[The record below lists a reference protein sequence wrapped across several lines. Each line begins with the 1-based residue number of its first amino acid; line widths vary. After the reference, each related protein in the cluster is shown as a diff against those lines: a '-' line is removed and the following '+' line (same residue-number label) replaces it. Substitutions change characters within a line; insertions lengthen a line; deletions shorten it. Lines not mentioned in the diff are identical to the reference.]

1 MNKLYVLLLIGFS
14 SFSFAQN
21 LDLNNSKTQEQSY
34 YTEIKFEYTNGKI
47 IIPILIKDKT
57 YHFLLD
63 TGAPNLITK
72 KLVEILKPKSLQ
84 EIKVSD
90 ANDNKSLMNLVEL
103 PNLTIGNVVFENS
116 VALSS
121 NDENNLV
128 FDCFNIDGFIG
139 SNIFRNSILQ
149 IDIRNKTLIITND
162 EKKLN
167 LIKKNSIELSLI
179 GNQSSPYIWIK
190 LKGKNSGKEQVLLD
204 TGMKGFY
211 EVSNRNYSLFKD
223 EKIFK
228 FIAYGTGTES
238 IGLFGNSK
246 ITTLQ
251 SLLLPKMEIANSNFL
266 NITTISTND
275 GNSKVGIDLF
285 EKGIGTLD
293 FKNRKFYFD
302 QYVANTDLNE
312 NQLGFSPT
320 ILNQKLSIG
329 IVWDE
334 KLKDKIFT
342 GDEIIEL
349 NGKNFENYP
358 ICKLINTK
366 SIFKDIELSEIKIRD
381 KNGEV
386 KIVKL

>member
-21 LDLNNSKTQEQSY
+21 LYLNKGKTQEQNY
-34 YTEIKFEYTNGKI
+34 YSEIKFEYINGKI
-47 IIPILIKDKT
+47 IIPILINDKT
-57 YHFLLD
+57 YRFLLD

-72 KLVEILKPKSLQ
+72 KLVDILKPKSLQ

-128 FDCFNIDGFIG
+128 FDCFNLDGFIG

-149 IDIRNKTLIITND
+149 IDTRNKTLIITND
-162 EKKLN
+162 EKKLKLN
-167 LIKKNSIELSLI
+167 KKNSIELSLI
-179 GNQSSPYIWIK
+179 GNQNSPYIWIK

-211 EVSNRNYSLFKD
+211 EVSNRNYYLFKD

-228 FIAYGTGTES
+228 FIAYGTGSES

-266 NITTISTND
+266 NISTISTND
-275 GNSKVGIDLF
+275 DNSKVGIDLF

-302 QYVANTDLNE
+302 QYVISTDLNE

-334 KLKDKIFT
+334 KLKDKIYT

-358 ICKLINTK
+358 ICNLINTK
-366 SIFKDIELSEIKIRD
+366 SIFKDIEISEIKIRD